1 LQIFAAISLYGLVR
15 MPLTL
20 IPFLL
25 SAIAQ
30 VRISMGRLGDFLM
43 LEELPNLPVRA
54 RFSATSM

>member
-43 LEELPNLPVRA
+43 LEELPNLPVRVLFPA
-54 RFSATSM
+54 SSM